1 MELVKTFLLC
11 CRDSKKNRVIEVVF
25 TNVYQ
30 AARHISA
37 ANGQRTKILLA
48 NFYKTP
54 RLFFISILFFITNN
68 IAAFSQE
75 ASGLS
80 IGKPLETMRAPGEIY
95 LAGSKGDWNVRCITG
110 NPGETDRC
118 EIQQL
123 LFVNENTPIADISIF
138 KLPEGEAAVAA
149 ANIMVPLETLLTKK
163 FRFAF
168 SEEIIKEYPYSFCNK
183 NGCLVRLGL
192 LEEDVDALKKGAS
205 SELSITHISDPDA
218 PINLDVSLKGFTA
231 AFETIKPI

>member
-1 MELVKTFLLC
+1 MLV
-11 CRDSKKNRVIEVVF
+11 NI
-25 TNVYQ
+25 Y
-30 AARHISA
+30 
-37 ANGQRTKILLA
+37 KI
-48 NFYKTP
+48 P
-54 RLFFISILFFITNN
+54 RLLLICILFFITNN

-80 IGKPLETMRAPGEIY
+80 LGKPLETIREPGEIY

-123 LFVNENTPIADISIF
+123 LFLNENTPVADISIF
-138 KLPEGEAAVAA
+138 KLPEGEVAIAA

-163 FRFAF
+163 FQFAF
-168 SEEIIKEYPYSFCNK
+168 SKEIVKEYPYSFCNK

-192 LEEDVDALKKGAS
+192 LNEEVEAMKKGSS
-205 SELSITHISDPDA
+205 SEISITHISNPDSF
-218 PINLDVSLKGFTA
+218 INLNVSLNGFTA
-231 AFETIKPI
+231 AFEIIKPL